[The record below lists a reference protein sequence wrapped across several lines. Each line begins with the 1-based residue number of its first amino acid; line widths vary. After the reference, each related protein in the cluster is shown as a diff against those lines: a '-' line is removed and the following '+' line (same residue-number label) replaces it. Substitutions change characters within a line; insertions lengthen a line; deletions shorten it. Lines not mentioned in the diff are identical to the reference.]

1 MKFKGITRYVVAC
14 ALLGLAAVPASAK
27 EPRVR
32 QVSESRDPSLRS
44 TVALVVD
51 QGSGE
56 TVLAKNIDEVHPIAS
71 ITKLMTAQV
80 VLDARLPMEE
90 RVLITEEDKDTER
103 NSSSR
108 LRVGTELPRRDLLE
122 LALMASENRAAH
134 ALARSFPGGITAFV
148 AAMNQKA
155 QALGMTSSHFVEP
168 TGLSSNNVSTAQDL
182 VKLVHAGERYALIRQ
197 FTTTSSRDVD
207 VLGRMVRFN
216 NTNRLVGSDKWD
228 ISLSKTGFINEAG
241 RCLVMQAKIEG
252 RALTIVLLDSWGKL
266 TRIADANRIRKWLA
280 AAMGGHPVPDRARQA
295 A

>member
-1 MKFKGITRYVVAC
+1 MAHRGIICFLLAC
-14 ALLGLAAVPASAK
+14 GLAGPMAVPLAVAKKPHFHRVADNGDPELASN
-27 EPRVR
+27 
-32 QVSESRDPSLRS
+32 
-44 TVALVVD
+44 VAMVVD
-51 QGSGE
+51 QGTGE
-56 TVLAKNIDEVHPIAS
+56 TVLAKHIDESHPIAS

-80 VLDARLPMEE
+80 LLDAQLPMEE
-90 RVLITEEDKDTER
+90 TVQITEDDKDTER

-134 ALARSFPGGITAFV
+134 ALARSFPGGVAAFV
-148 AAMNQKA
+148 TAMNQKA
-155 QALGMTSSHFVEP
+155 RALGMTSSHFVEP

-280 AAMGGHPVPDRARQA
+280 AAMGGHPAPRA
-295 A
+295 